1 MAFFVALKKTYRM
14 KRSQFPVPEFY
25 QNYVELS
32 GCDDI
37 NKALKKSTREM
48 AKLLKDIP
56 GKKHDHAYADGKW
69 TIRQLLQHMID
80 AERVF
85 ALRALW
91 FAREEGSALP
101 GFDENK
107 WADKAIVSNRKWKDL
122 TEEFF
127 QLRASTEA
135 MFKAFSNEELE
146 RSGTA
151 SNVTLHTSTL
161 GYIAAG
167 HVNHHIKVIRER
179 YLKK

>member
-107 WADKAIVSNRKWKDL
+107 WAIKQSYRIESGKILLKN
-122 TEEFF
+122 FF
-127 QLRASTEA
+127 
-135 MFKAFSNEELE
+135 N
-146 RSGTA
+146 
-151 SNVTLHTSTL
+151 
-161 GYIAAG
+161 
-167 HVNHHIKVIRER
+167 
-179 YLKK
+179 